1 MNESESESA
10 PAPPDRPPR
19 AWAVYHPSRR
29 GLAFAA
35 IGLAPAALPALG
47 LPELWTAWAW
57 FWVLT
62 LLAFIADVALAPR
75 LAGVEVQ
82 MPDRLQVGEPAGI
95 RVRAAAV
102 GRRATA
108 RLQLDLSDNLQPVAV
123 LIGQVGGQ
131 VGGQVRGQVGGQVGG
146 ELGAAAA
153 EWRLSLLPIRRG
165 LAEVERAWVRITGPL
180 GLMVRSARVPIGR
193 TAPVVP
199 RRATAGDALRFWS
212 ARELA
217 AGLQIERF
225 VGDGSEFESL
235 RDFVTGL
242 DRRSI
247 DWKASARHTRL
258 LSRQL
263 RAERSHQIVVA
274 VDTGRLMAEPLDG
287 VPRLDHAV
295 QAALLLG
302 WFGVR
307 AGDRIGLY
315 AFAERPLVFHPPRG
329 GMSAFRA
336 LSERTAELAYS
347 SAETNFTLGLSELGA
362 RLSRRSLIVVLTDFA
377 DSISAELMMENVE
390 RLGRRHLVVFVALRD
405 PLLAMLAGAEPRSAL
420 DVERAVVAD
429 SLEREREVVL
439 RRLGRRGVHCVDAP
453 PKQVGADLVNRW
465 LDIKRRELV

>member
-1 MNESESESA
+1 VRERA
-10 PAPPDRPPR
+10 LDTPTRPAR
-19 AWAVYHPSRR
+19 AWAIYHPSPR

-62 LLAFIADVALAPR
+62 LFAFVADVALAPR
-75 LAGVEVQ
+75 LATVEVD
-82 MPDRLQVGEPAGI
+82 MPDRLQVGQPATI

-102 GRRATA
+102 GRRAAA
-108 RLQLDLSDNLQPVAV
+108 RLQLDLSDNLEPVAA
-123 LIGQVGGQ
+123 LA
-131 VGGQVRGQVGGQVGG
+131 G
-146 ELGAAAA
+146 EIGAAAV
-153 EWRLSLLPIRRG
+153 EWRVSLLPIRRG

-180 GLMVRSARVPIGR
+180 GLMVRSARTPIGR
-193 TAPVVP
+193 SAPVLP

-225 VGDGSEFESL
+225 IGDGSEFESL

-287 VPRLDHAV
+287 APRLDHAV
-295 QAALLLG
+295 HAALLLG

-315 AFAERPLVFHPPRG
+315 AFSDRPLVFHPPRG

-336 LSERTAELAYS
+336 LSERTADLDYS

-377 DSISAELMMENVE
+377 DSISAEMMVENVE
-390 RLGRRHLVVFVALRD
+390 RLTRRHLVVFVALRD
-405 PLLAMLAGAEPRSAL
+405 PLLAKLAEAEPQSSL
-420 DVERAVVAD
+420 DVERAIVAD

-439 RRLGRRGVHCVDAP
+439 RRLARRGVHCVDAP
-453 PKQVGADLVNRW
+453 PKLLGADLVNRW
-465 LDIKRRELV
+465 LDIKRRELL